1 VTEVAVSKQVT
12 PGLAWDWSAA
22 ALGAAYALPGAVLIL
37 SDVPRGLALALG
49 VLPASIAGLIPRR
62 RGRLAIVA
70 LGASIGLP
78 MFVGGLLAGIP
89 VLAVLAILGLGV
101 ASALLA
107 ARFALGLIV
116 MTLCLPMVGVGL
128 SYSDVGKAA
137 GVAALMVG
145 GSVFACGISMCWPER
160 AARAARGAA
169 APPTLAY
176 GLRLGAAGATAAAIG
191 FALDLDHVGWA
202 CAAALMV
209 MRPAAEMQ
217 RLRSVGRVVAVVIG
231 ALAAIGI
238 VRLTP
243 AAWAYS
249 VAAIAAVAGVGAM
262 RGSRWYV
269 TPAFTTFLVFL
280 LLLHSRPQDAASRF
294 NQRVLETLLG
304 VAIAYLFG
312 LLLPAVVRRLRG
324 PAPAPRN
331 P

>member
-1 VTEVAVSKQVT
+1 VSKRVA
-12 PGLAWDWSAA
+12 PALAWDWSSA

-62 RGRLAIVA
+62 RGRVAIVA

-107 ARFALGLIV
+107 ARFALGRIV

-137 GVAALMVG
+137 GAAALMVG
-145 GSVFACGISMCWPER
+145 GSVFACGISMFWPERPAR
-160 AARAARGAA
+160 AARAAA

-176 GLRLGAAGATAAAIG
+176 GVRLGTAGATAAAIG

-209 MRPAAEMQ
+209 MRPEAEMQ
-217 RLRSVGRVVAVVIG
+217 RLRSVGRVVAVVVG

-243 AAWAYS
+243 AAWVYS
-249 VAAIAAVAGVGAM
+249 LAAIAAVAGVGAM

-294 NQRVLETLLG
+294 NQRVVETLLG

-312 LLLPAVVRRLRG
+312 LLLPAVERRLRG
-324 PAPAPRN
+324 PAPAP
-331 P
+331 